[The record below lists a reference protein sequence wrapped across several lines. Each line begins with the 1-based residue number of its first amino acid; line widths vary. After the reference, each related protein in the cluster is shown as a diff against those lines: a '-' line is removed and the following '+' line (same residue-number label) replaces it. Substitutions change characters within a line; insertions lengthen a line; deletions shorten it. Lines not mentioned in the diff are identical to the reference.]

1 MGWSAV
7 IRFALAV
14 SFIINYLLVFH
25 NQLLLCSCTDIIYKY
40 CLINKLLILAVHCE
54 WNDWVNGTCS
64 KTCGAGVQNNTR
76 TKHVEEFNGGT
87 CTGKF
92 WEVLECEV
100 QPCPSNAVHLI
111 LYKIIIVQ
119 LLTKS
124 YVLYIFEIIFCH
136 SSLWMEWVGKWRML
150 KVMWRGNEKKI

>member
-1 MGWSAV
+1 MFRLPIFS
-7 IRFALAV
+7 V
-14 SFIINYLLVFH
+14 SGNINCTTDSECPDGMVCYNRLCTGREFYPQLSVYFSQRYSSFSYTIQKDYIINK
-25 NQLLLCSCTDIIYKY
+25 I
-40 CLINKLLILAVHCE
+40 LILAVHCQ

-111 LYKIIIVQ
+111 LYKTIIIQ
-119 LLTKS
+119 LLTIS

-136 SSLWMEWVGKWRML
+136 SSL
-150 KVMWRGNEKKI
+150 